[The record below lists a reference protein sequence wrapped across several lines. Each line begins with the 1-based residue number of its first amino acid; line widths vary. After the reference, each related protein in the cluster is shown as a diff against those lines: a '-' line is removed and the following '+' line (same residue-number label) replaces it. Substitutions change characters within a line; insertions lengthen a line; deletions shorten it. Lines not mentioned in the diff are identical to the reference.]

1 MGFNKKFLP
10 PIEKMLEARQHYDS
24 ELEFLEKFVG
34 KYDCLIGSI
43 ESINY
48 LKKLEEN
55 QKKYGNSRKTIR

>member
-1 MGFNKKFLP
+1 
-10 PIEKMLEARQHYDS
+10 MLEARQNYDS
-24 ELEFLEKFVG
+24 ELEFLERFVG

-55 QKKYGNSRKTIR
+55 QKKIWEQQKNY

>member
-10 PIEKMLEARQHYDS
+10 PIEKMLEARQNYDS
-24 ELEFLEKFVG
+24 ELEFLERFVG

-55 QKKYGNSRKTIR
+55 QKKIWEQQKNY